1 MSVSTVFNFELSI
14 CFIIAIMS
22 KADFWL
28 NIRIFIFEDILF
40 VETQKKTAKCGLLK
54 SCDYED

>member
-1 MSVSTVFNFELSI
+1 
-14 CFIIAIMS
+14 MS

>member
-14 CFIIAIMS
+14 YFIIAIMS

-40 VETQKKTAKCGLLK
+40 VETQKK
-54 SCDYED
+54 DR